1 MHILFL
7 SDNFPPETNAPA
19 TRLHE
24 HATLWVRAGHSVTV
38 VTCAPNFP
46 EGRVYAGYA
55 NRWRQVE
62 MIDGIR
68 VVRVKTYITANEGF
82 LRRTLDYLSF
92 MVTGTIGA
100 LLERQ
105 RPDVVVAT
113 SPQFFCAVAGW
124 LVGSL
129 RRRPFVFELRDL
141 WPASIAAVGAMR
153 HPHLLRLLEKL
164 ELFLY
169 RRAAAV
175 IAVTEAF
182 REDLVARGIPRDKI
196 EVVINGVDLERYAPG
211 PRDPALA
218 RDWDIGDRF
227 VVGYLGTH
235 GMAHGLDRVVDAAV
249 LLRDRDD
256 IVFLFAGGGA
266 ARAEVERRVADAA
279 LGNVRLQPRQPKSR
293 MPDLWRLCSVAL
305 IPLRDDPVFATV
317 LPSKLFEAMGMG
329 VPVLMALPEGEATG
343 VVRRT
348 DCGVCVPPGDPS
360 ALAAAIVALRED
372 PARLASLANA
382 AQLAAPGF
390 SRQAQA
396 ETMLKLLA
404 KISRS
409 GSP

>member
-1 MHILFL
+1 VHILFL

-24 HATLWVRAGHSVTV
+24 HATRWVRAGHSVTV

-46 EGRVYAGYA
+46 EGRVYPGYA

-62 MIDGIR
+62 TIDGIR

-82 LRRTLDYLSF
+82 LKRTLDYMSF
-92 MVTGTIGA
+92 MASGTIAA
-100 LLERQ
+100 LLERP

-124 LVGSL
+124 LVGAL

-153 HPHLLRLLEKL
+153 HPHLLRMLERL

-169 RRAAAV
+169 RRAAV
-175 IAVTEAF
+175 IVAVTEAF
-182 REDLVARGIPRDKI
+182 RDDLVARGIPRDKI
-196 EVVINGVDLERYAPG
+196 EVVINGVDLERYVPG

-266 ARAEVERRVADAA
+266 ARAEVERRVAGAGLA
-279 LGNVRLQPRQPKSR
+279 NVRLQPRQPKSR

-348 DCGVCVPPGDPS
+348 HCGVCVPPGDPA

-372 PARLASLANA
+372 PAGLAALAA
-382 AQLAAPGF
+382 SARAAAPGF

-396 ETMLKLLA
+396 ERMLAVLA
-404 KISRS
+404 KTS
-409 GSP
+409 